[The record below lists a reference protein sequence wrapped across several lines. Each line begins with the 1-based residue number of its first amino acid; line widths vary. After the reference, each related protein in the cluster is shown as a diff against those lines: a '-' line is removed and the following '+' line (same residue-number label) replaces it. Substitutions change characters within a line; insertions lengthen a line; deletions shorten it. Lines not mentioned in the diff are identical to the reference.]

1 MKTLLCLAAL
11 GGLALVGCDKSDQKS
26 VKDMTPKNTDLGTG
40 LNAVEKSYARPAG
53 EMSDLVAG
61 VLQSFD
67 LKLESTMHD
76 DLGGE
81 IVARRA
87 DGHKVT
93 ATVRARD
100 EATCDVS
107 VRVAPGNRPLADL
120 IHERIGEKVTGLP
133 AK

>member
-1 MKTLLCLAAL
+1 MKTLLSLSVMAAL
-11 GGLALVGCDKSDQKS
+11 ALAGCDKSDQKS
-26 VKDMTPKNTDLGTG
+26 VKDMAPKSTDLGTG
-40 LNAVEKSYARPAG
+40 LNAVEKSYTRPAG
-53 EMSDLVAG
+53 EMADLVAT

-93 ATVRARD
+93 ARITARD
-100 EATCDVS
+100 EAACEVS

-120 IHERIGEKVTGLP
+120 IQERLSEKASELP